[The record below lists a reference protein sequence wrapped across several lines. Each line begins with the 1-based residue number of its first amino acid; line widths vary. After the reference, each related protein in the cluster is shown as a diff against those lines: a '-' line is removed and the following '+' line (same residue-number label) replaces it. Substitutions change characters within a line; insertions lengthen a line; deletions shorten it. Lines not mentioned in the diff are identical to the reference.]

1 MNSFIKQ
8 LMDKYDITQKQ
19 LSNILGISSSA
30 ISQWESTENISPDIL
45 FSLSKLFN
53 TSVDE
58 LLNERL
64 NDETLEK
71 RLFRLYNVDEINIDQ
86 ALYYEDEQTV
96 LEYTAKI
103 KNATTAI
110 YELLYKKIKGVISSE
125 EEQELEYVKKYF
137 EINVFKSPAFTDY
150 ASFTVS
156 IQDRDKVIGERL
168 IEIFGVGDKK
178 SIIWELK
185 KIYRC
190 KKVVYIE
197 DDADWVTT
205 EICNN
210 IFESYSDIE
219 KDKIATD
226 CFKNG
231 DFNAAYERIA
241 DGANILHTGKSLP
254 CTNYY
259 SLEELNRFEGE
270 KIHLKHLDEAK
281 KVDGEICGSVYQAYY
296 SDYVKLID
304 RVAMKRVKAYVK
316 YEKKNPAKLWD
327 FIKGELY

>member
-30 ISQWESTENISPDIL
+30 ISQWKSTEYISPDIL

-53 TSVDE
+53 ISVDE

-64 NDETLEK
+64 NDETLEE

-86 ALYYEDEQTV
+86 ALYYEDEKTV

-137 EINVFKSPAFTDY
+137 DVNVFKSPAFTDY

-156 IQDRDKVIGERL
+156 IQDRDKLIGERL
-168 IEIFGVGDKK
+168 IEVFGVGDKK

-190 KKVVYIE
+190 KKVIHIE

-210 IFESYSDIE
+210 ICDSYSYIE

-231 DFNAAYERIA
+231 DFNSAYEWIA
-241 DGANILHTGKSLP
+241 DGANILHTEKSLP
-254 CTNYY
+254 CTNY

-270 KIHLKHLDEAK
+270 KISLKHLDEAK
-281 KVDGEICGSVYQAYY
+281 KVYGEICGDVYQAYY
-296 SDYVKLID
+296 RDYVKLID